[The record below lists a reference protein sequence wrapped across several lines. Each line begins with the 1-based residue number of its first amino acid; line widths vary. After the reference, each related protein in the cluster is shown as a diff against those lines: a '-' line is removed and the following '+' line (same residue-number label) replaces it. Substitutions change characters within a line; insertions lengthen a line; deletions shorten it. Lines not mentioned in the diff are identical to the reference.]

1 MTSYFGK
8 DLGSLDPQSTADP
21 EVQEFLKW
29 RAKYLPD
36 ADPSDGAYG
45 YAYMQAALLVEV
57 LKRCGDDLTRENVM
71 RQAANLKNL
80 RIPMFLD
87 GITVNTSPTDFRPIK
102 QMRMLRFD
110 GQRWNYFGPIM
121 SE

>member
-1 MTSYFGK
+1 
-8 DLGSLDPQSTADP
+8 
-21 EVQEFLKW
+21 
-29 RAKYLPD
+29 
-36 ADPSDGAYG
+36 
-45 YAYMQAALLVEV
+45 
-57 LKRCGDDLTRENVM
+57 M

-121 SE
+121 TE